1 MKLIKTFS
9 ILCSLFIIGGCI
21 NFWGKKNQALPSPD
35 KPVTSSLP
43 DLHDSYGQEEKT
55 IGGTGGQ
62 QSATTNKDYIIGPE
76 DVLKI
81 QVWDNLDL
89 DREVQVSRE
98 GIFSFPLIGSVK
110 ADGLSVT
117 QLEREI
123 RERLA
128 DGYIVNPNVT
138 ITIKEYK
145 SKKVFV
151 IGQVIKPGSYPL
163 TGTTDLLDII
173 SQAGGPSDEAE
184 KEAVIVRPKNNLQV
198 ENPTLPQEAKKSEI
212 ITINIKKL
220 LKGEVSLNMNLQNGD
235 TIYIPKINYY
245 YVFGE
250 VNKPGRYPLEE
261 ETTVLKGIAIAGGLT
276 EKGSKWRTKLLRV
289 RDGQKI
295 EIKAKMDQFVEPED
309 IISVPE
315 SFF

>member
-1 MKLIKTFS
+1 MKLIKVFLIVYIMLMIS
-9 ILCSLFIIGGCI
+9 GCI
-21 NFWGKKNQALPSPD
+21 NFWKKKEQILPSQD
-35 KPVTSSLP
+35 KPATSSILSQNN
-43 DLHDSYGQEEKT
+43 SYGQNEKT
-55 IGGTGGQ
+55 LGGTEGL

-76 DVLKI
+76 DILKI
-81 QVWDNLDL
+81 QVWDNIDL
-89 DREVQVSRE
+89 DRTVQVSRE

-110 ADGLSVT
+110 AEGLSVA
-117 QLEREI
+117 QLEKELRT
-123 RERLA
+123 RLA

-138 ITIKEYK
+138 ITIEEYK

-151 IGQVIKPGSYPL
+151 IGQVQKPGTFPL
-163 TGTTDLLDII
+163 SGTTDLLDII
-173 SQAGGPSDEAE
+173 SQAGGPTDEAE
-184 KEAVIVRPKNNLQV
+184 KEAIIVRPKNNLQV
-198 ENPTLPQEAKKSEI
+198 ENSTLPQEAKKSEI

-220 LKGEVSLNMNLQNGD
+220 LKGEVSLNIDLQKGD
-235 TIYIPKINYY
+235 TIYIPKIHYF

-261 ETTVLKGIAIAGGLT
+261 ETTVLKGITIAGGLT

-295 EIKAKMDQFVEPED
+295 EIKAKMDQLVEPED